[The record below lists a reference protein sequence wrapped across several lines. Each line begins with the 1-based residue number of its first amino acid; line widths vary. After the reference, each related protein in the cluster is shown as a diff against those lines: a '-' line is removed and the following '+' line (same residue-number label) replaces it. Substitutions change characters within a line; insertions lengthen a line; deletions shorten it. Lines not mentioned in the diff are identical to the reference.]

1 MNVPTSNNYANLTKN
16 APKTSY
22 PKIDYSG
29 LGILFGM
36 IIQAFALIPIIIKVS
51 INKSAQDISIVTPM
65 MMLFSFI
72 LFSVISFLKKFYFPL
87 FIFIIGIVVSG
98 ILITQKVLFETSI
111 SQKNQAPVIN
121 LQSLPRLT

>member
-72 LFSVISFLKKFYFPL
+72 LFSVISFIKKFYFPL
-87 FIFIIGIVVSG
+87 LIFIIGIVVSG
-98 ILITQKVLFETSI
+98 ILITQKVLYETSV
-111 SQKNQAPVIN
+111 SRKNQAPVIN